1 MNATEFISE
10 SNLTT
15 AEILIIKLFTYARP
29 FSCQQPQLLW
39 RILKHIEYFDFSNN
53 LLPGSGFVLCIIALL
68 FVIFTFRTP
77 MLGIFQDPLTGAYGI

>member
-39 RILKHIEYFDFSNN
+39 RILNVNSSVLDKICMALGCKIGDIVS
-53 LLPGSGFVLCIIALL
+53 FVPADK
-68 FVIFTFRTP
+68 T
-77 MLGIFQDPLTGAYGI
+77 DDA